1 MVLFHNLINLS
12 NYHGSHFSSYRIWA
26 PYLSAEAVSSQ
37 IPENMVFFW
46 WPACS
51 LQWSRWFSCFSS
63 LMSGLVSVQL
73 LLQTALVD
81 LWLVLLEPCW
91 WAFEVWLVL
100 IGRLL
105 PRPWWWWLWPF
116 SGLLVKPLLEAG
128 PPHGLSQVGGRPLH
142 QLTCSPSREFS
153 PAPKF
158 SPAPRELS
166 PAPMRIFTCLSN
178 RILQNCPRE
187 FSKSCKKF
195 SMYV

>member
-1 MVLFHNLINLS
+1 ML
-12 NYHGSHFSSYRIWA
+12 
-26 PYLSAEAVSSQ
+26 
-37 IPENMVFFW
+37 FFW

-142 QLTCSPSREFS
+142 QLTCSPSRELS

-158 SPAPRELS
+158 SPAPREFS
-166 PAPMRIFTCLSN
+166 PACPTEFSRIVLENSPNHVKNSPCMFRPIIFQVLPKNSGHDLRS
-178 RILQNCPRE
+178 RILHLRPSVYLEGKCW
-187 FSKSCKKF
+187 K
-195 SMYV
+195 